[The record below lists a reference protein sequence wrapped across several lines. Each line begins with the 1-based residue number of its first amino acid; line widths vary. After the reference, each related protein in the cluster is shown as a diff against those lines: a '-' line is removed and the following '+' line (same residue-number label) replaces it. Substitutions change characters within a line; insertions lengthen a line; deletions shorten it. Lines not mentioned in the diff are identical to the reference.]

1 MKRQIAIIMIVI
13 TNLFLSSCRPGQL
26 FGPTITPTPMNT
38 STPTLTTTPT
48 LTSTTTPTFT
58 ADNLNNIVTPRI
70 IDPYGLIIDWGN
82 IPLMPGAIPGELR
95 DRTYSFKI
103 KVKPDEVKNY
113 YETELIEEGW
123 NIVKFQQDPTLTITP
138 ESMIMIQARY
148 LFQFTG
154 WDHQLLTFNIDYQNE
169 ISYVEIVFGTYGS
182 YY

>member
-1 MKRQIAIIMIVI
+1 MKRQIAIFMIVI
-13 TNLFLSSCRPGQL
+13 TNLFLSSCGPGQL
-26 FGPTITPTPMNT
+26 FGPTFTPTPMNT

-70 IDPYGLIIDWGN
+70 TNPYGLIIDWGN

-95 DRTYSFKI
+95 DKTYSFKI
-103 KVKPDEVKNY
+103 KGKPDDVKNY
-113 YETELIEEGW
+113 YETELVNEGW
-123 NIVKFQQDPTLTITP
+123 NIVKFQQDPTRTIIL
-138 ESMIMIQARY
+138 EGRY